1 MKQKYHKEKSIIRL
15 IGVSRTLSMH
25 RNVHINNKNEQI
37 HYNNDCDDGDD
48 DDDDD
53 DYEKKTYQ
61 QMSKCRAVYTLC

>member
-1 MKQKYHKEKSIIRL
+1 
-15 IGVSRTLSMH
+15 MH

-53 DYEKKTYQ
+53 YEKKTYQ
-61 QMSKCRAVYTLC
+61 QMSKCRAVYTLS